1 MCDKA
6 GLSYG
11 SLPTTTELYKAI
23 RTSHPA
29 FAVTGAHAEAI
40 KKVANGMASSLDGL
54 NTLRNQ
60 ASAAHPNEELLDD
73 VDGALAVNATRTI
86 FNYVAG
92 KVGD

>member
-1 MCDKA
+1 M
-6 GLSYG
+6 SYG
-11 SLPTTTELYKAI
+11 SAPTITELYKTI
-23 RTSHPA
+23 RTSHPT